1 MVPGEVCAE
10 RAERRNHSRKAV
22 LNVQKSAEAIVPWG
36 KKAQGKGG
44 TNTSR
49 SNRRKEDGMK
59 NAENVG
65 SCPQRDSTE
74 CEGYAGAQSA
84 VRQGNE
90 ETAGRSQ
97 KLLEAILYKDN
108 LNRAYKRVKANKGAP
123 GVDGMTVEEA
133 LPWLKEH
140 SKEMIEEIRSGKYK
154 PTPVRR
160 KEIPKPDGGVRKLGI
175 PTVKDRIVQ
184 QAIAQQLMPQYEPK
198 FSDGSYGYR
207 PGRSAQDAIYK
218 IRGYAEEGYEWAVQL
233 DLSKYF
239 DTLNHEKLLNL
250 LRKTVKDERVIQ
262 LIKKF
267 LKSGVMENGVKI
279 ATEEGSPQGGP
290 LSPLLAN
297 VYLNEFDW
305 EYERRGVP
313 VIRYADDIVL
323 LCKSQRAAERLLES
337 SIRYLEGKLKLKVNR
352 EKSHIAKVN
361 ATKNFKFLGFAYSKG
376 KDGLFIRVHPKALL
390 KAKNRLRAIT
400 KRNRGINVRKVMQEI
415 KVYMTGWLNYYGIA
429 SLKTKMKEWDEWL
442 RHRIR
447 AYIWKQW
454 KKPKTKLKNLMKLGV
469 PEYYAHMA
477 ANSRRGY
484 WFTVNTGA
492 VTRGI
497 TNERLIRAGFFEL
510 SPAYESIQTACIGR
524 AVYRTVRTVR

>member
-1 MVPGEVCAE
+1 
-10 RAERRNHSRKAV
+10 
-22 LNVQKSAEAIVPWG
+22 
-36 KKAQGKGG
+36 
-44 TNTSR
+44 
-49 SNRRKEDGMK
+49 MK
-59 NAENVG
+59 NAENVR

-84 VRQGNE
+84 VQPGKE

-97 KLLEAILYKDN
+97 KLLEAILYRDN

-140 SKEMIEEIRSGKYK
+140 GKEMSEAIRSGKYK
-154 PTPVRR
+154 PTAVRR

-198 FSDGSYGYR
+198 FSEGSYGYR
-207 PGRSAQDAIYK
+207 PGRSA
-218 IRGYAEEGYEWAVQL
+218 
-233 DLSKYF
+233 
-239 DTLNHEKLLNL
+239 
-250 LRKTVKDERVIQ
+250 
-262 LIKKF
+262 
-267 LKSGVMENGVKI
+267 
-279 ATEEGSPQGGP
+279 QGGP

-305 EYERRGVP
+305 EYEGRGVP

-337 SIRYLEGKLKLKVNR
+337 SIRYLEGKLKLRVNR
-352 EKSHIAKVN
+352 DKSHIARVN
-361 ATKNFKFLGFAYSKG
+361 ATKNFKFLGFAYGKG
-376 KDGLFIRVHPKALL
+376 KDGLFIRAHPKALL
-390 KAKNRLRAIT
+390 KAKNRMRAIT
-400 KRNRGINVRKVMQEI
+400 KRNRGVNVRKVMQEI

-429 SLKTKMKEWDEWL
+429 SLKTKMREWDEWL

-454 KKPKTKLKNLMKLGV
+454 KKPRTKLKNLMKLGV

-497 TNERLIRAGFFEL
+497 TNERLTRAGFFEL

>member
-1 MVPGEVCAE
+1 M
-10 RAERRNHSRKAV
+10 
-22 LNVQKSAEAIVPWG
+22 
-36 KKAQGKGG
+36 KK
-44 TNTSR
+44 
-49 SNRRKEDGMK
+49 
-59 NAENVG
+59 AENVR

-74 CEGYAGAQSA
+74 CEGYAGTQSA
-84 VRQGNE
+84 VQPGKE

-97 KLLEAILYKDN
+97 KLLEAILYRDN

-140 SKEMIEEIRSGKYK
+140 GKEMSEAIRSGKYK
-154 PTPVRR
+154 PTAVRR

-184 QAIAQQLMPQYEPK
+184 QAIAQQLMPLYEPK
-198 FSDGSYGYR
+198 FSEGSYGYR
-207 PGRSAQDAIYK
+207 PGRSA
-218 IRGYAEEGYEWAVQL
+218 
-233 DLSKYF
+233 
-239 DTLNHEKLLNL
+239 
-250 LRKTVKDERVIQ
+250 
-262 LIKKF
+262 
-267 LKSGVMENGVKI
+267 
-279 ATEEGSPQGGP
+279 QGGP

-297 VYLNEFDW
+297 VYLNEFEC

-337 SIRYLEGKLKLKVNR
+337 SIRYLEGKLKLRVNR
-352 EKSHIAKVN
+352 DKSHIARVN
-361 ATKNFKFLGFAYSKG
+361 ATKNFKFLGFAYGKG
-376 KDGLFIRVHPKALL
+376 KDGLFIRAHPKALL

-400 KRNRGINVRKVMQEI
+400 KRNRGVNVRKVMQEI

-429 SLKTKMKEWDEWL
+429 SLKTKMREWDEWL

-477 ANSRRGY
+477 ANSHRGY

-497 TNERLIRAGFFEL
+497 TNERLTRAGFFEL

>member
-1 MVPGEVCAE
+1 
-10 RAERRNHSRKAV
+10 
-22 LNVQKSAEAIVPWG
+22 
-36 KKAQGKGG
+36 
-44 TNTSR
+44 
-49 SNRRKEDGMK
+49 MK
-59 NAENVG
+59 NAENVR

-84 VRQGNE
+84 VQPGSG

-97 KLLEAILYKDN
+97 NLLEAILYRDN

-123 GVDGMTVEEA
+123 GVDGVTVEEA

-140 SKEMIEEIRSGKYK
+140 GKEMTEAIRSGKYK
-154 PTPVRR
+154 PTAVRR

-198 FSDGSYGYR
+198 FSEGSYGYR
-207 PGRSAQDAIYK
+207 PGRSA
-218 IRGYAEEGYEWAVQL
+218 
-233 DLSKYF
+233 
-239 DTLNHEKLLNL
+239 
-250 LRKTVKDERVIQ
+250 
-262 LIKKF
+262 
-267 LKSGVMENGVKI
+267 
-279 ATEEGSPQGGP
+279 QGGP

-337 SIRYLEGKLKLKVNR
+337 SIRYLEGKLKLRVNR
-352 EKSHIAKVN
+352 DKSHITRVK
-361 ATKNFKFLGFAYSKG
+361 ATKNFKFLGFAYGKG
-376 KDGLFIRVHPKALL
+376 KDGLFIRAHPKALL
-390 KAKNRLRAIT
+390 KAKNRLHAIT
-400 KRNRGINVRKVMQEI
+400 KRNRGVNVRKVMQEI

-429 SLKTKMKEWDEWL
+429 SLKTKMREWDEWL

-477 ANSRRGY
+477 ANSHRGY

-497 TNERLIRAGFFEL
+497 TNERLTRAGFFER

>member
-1 MVPGEVCAE
+1 ME
-10 RAERRNHSRKAV
+10 K
-22 LNVQKSAEAIVPWG
+22 
-36 KKAQGKGG
+36 
-44 TNTSR
+44 
-49 SNRRKEDGMK
+49 
-59 NAENVG
+59 AENTG
-65 SCPQRDSTE
+65 NGDCSRTDSTE
-74 CEGYAGAQSA
+74 CKGCAREQSTEKPENGETE
-84 VRQGNE
+84 VREPG
-90 ETAGRSQ
+90 
-97 KLLEAILYKDN
+97 LLEAILDREN

-123 GVDGMTVEEA
+123 GADGMTVEEA
-133 LPWLKEH
+133 LPWLKENGKDLTE
-140 SKEMIEEIRSGKYK
+140 SIRAGKYK

-175 PTVKDRIVQ
+175 PTVRDRIVQ
-184 QAIAQQLMPQYEPK
+184 QAIAQQLMPIYEPL
-198 FSDGSYGYR
+198 FSEGSYGYR

-218 IRGYAEEGYEWAVQL
+218 IRGYAEEGYEWAVLL
-233 DLSKYF
+233 DLSQYF

-250 LRKTVKDERVIQ
+250 LRNEVKDERVIQ
-262 LIKKF
+262 LIKRY
-267 LKSGVMENGVKI
+267 LKSGVFDNGVKI

-297 VYLNEFDW
+297 VYLNEFDR

-323 LCKSQRAAERLLES
+323 LCRSQRAAERLLES
-337 SIRYLEGKLKLKVNR
+337 SIRYLEGKLKLRVNR
-352 EKSHIAKVN
+352 DKSHIARVN
-361 ATKNFKFLGFAYSKG
+361 ATKNFKFLGFAYGKG
-376 KDGLFIRVHPKALL
+376 KDGLFIRAHPKALL

-400 KRNRGINVRKVMQEI
+400 KRNRGVNVRKVMQEI

-429 SLKTKMKEWDEWL
+429 SLKTKMREWDEWL

-469 PEYYAHMA
+469 PECYAHMA

-484 WFTVNTGA
+484 WFTANTGA

>member
-1 MVPGEVCAE
+1 M
-10 RAERRNHSRKAV
+10 
-22 LNVQKSAEAIVPWG
+22 
-36 KKAQGKGG
+36 KK
-44 TNTSR
+44 
-49 SNRRKEDGMK
+49 
-59 NAENVG
+59 AENVR
-65 SCPQRDSTE
+65 SCLQRDSTE

-84 VRQGNE
+84 VQPGSG

-97 KLLEAILYKDN
+97 NLLEAILYRDN
-108 LNRAYKRVKANKGAP
+108 LNRAYNRVKANKGAP

-133 LPWLKEH
+133 LPWLKKH
-140 SKEMIEEIRSGKYK
+140 GKEMTEAIRSGKYK
-154 PTPVRR
+154 PTAVRR

-184 QAIAQQLMPQYEPK
+184 QAIAQQLMPLYEPK
-198 FSDGSYGYR
+198 FSEGSYGYR
-207 PGRSAQDAIYK
+207 PGRSA
-218 IRGYAEEGYEWAVQL
+218 
-233 DLSKYF
+233 
-239 DTLNHEKLLNL
+239 
-250 LRKTVKDERVIQ
+250 
-262 LIKKF
+262 
-267 LKSGVMENGVKI
+267 
-279 ATEEGSPQGGP
+279 QGGP

-337 SIRYLEGKLKLKVNR
+337 SIRYLEGKLKLRVNR
-352 EKSHIAKVN
+352 DKSHIARVN
-361 ATKNFKFLGFAYSKG
+361 ATKNFKFLGFAYGKG
-376 KDGLFIRVHPKALL
+376 KDGLFIRAHPKALL
-390 KAKNRLRAIT
+390 KAKNKLRAIT
-400 KRNRGINVRKVMQEI
+400 KRNRGVNVRKVMQEI

-429 SLKTKMKEWDEWL
+429 SLKTKMREWDEWL

-477 ANSRRGY
+477 ANSHRGY

-497 TNERLIRAGFFEL
+497 TNERLTRAGFFER

>member
-1 MVPGEVCAE
+1 M
-10 RAERRNHSRKAV
+10 
-22 LNVQKSAEAIVPWG
+22 
-36 KKAQGKGG
+36 KK
-44 TNTSR
+44 
-49 SNRRKEDGMK
+49 
-59 NAENVG
+59 AENVR
-65 SCPQRDSTE
+65 SCPQRDSME
-74 CEGYAGAQSA
+74 CEGYAGTQSA
-84 VRQGNE
+84 VQPGKE

-97 KLLEAILYKDN
+97 KLLEAILYRDN

-140 SKEMIEEIRSGKYK
+140 GKEMSEAIRSGKYK
-154 PTPVRR
+154 PTAVRR

-184 QAIAQQLMPQYEPK
+184 QAIAQQLMPLYEPK
-198 FSDGSYGYR
+198 FSEGSYGYR
-207 PGRSAQDAIYK
+207 PGRSA
-218 IRGYAEEGYEWAVQL
+218 
-233 DLSKYF
+233 
-239 DTLNHEKLLNL
+239 
-250 LRKTVKDERVIQ
+250 
-262 LIKKF
+262 
-267 LKSGVMENGVKI
+267 
-279 ATEEGSPQGGP
+279 QGGP

-297 VYLNEFDW
+297 VYLNEFDC

-313 VIRYADDIVL
+313 EIRYADDIVL

-337 SIRYLEGKLKLKVNR
+337 SIRYLEGKLKLRVNR
-352 EKSHIAKVN
+352 DKSHIARVN
-361 ATKNFKFLGFAYSKG
+361 ATKNFKFLGFAYGKG
-376 KDGLFIRVHPKALL
+376 KDGLFIRAHPKALL

-400 KRNRGINVRKVMQEI
+400 KRNRGVNVRKVMREI

-429 SLKTKMKEWDEWL
+429 FLKTKMREWDEWL

-469 PEYYAHMA
+469 PEYYAYMA

-497 TNERLIRAGFFEL
+497 TKERLTRAGFFEL
-510 SPAYESIQTACIGR
+510 SPAYESIQSACIGR

>member
-1 MVPGEVCAE
+1 
-10 RAERRNHSRKAV
+10 
-22 LNVQKSAEAIVPWG
+22 
-36 KKAQGKGG
+36 
-44 TNTSR
+44 
-49 SNRRKEDGMK
+49 MK
-59 NAENVG
+59 NAENVR

-84 VRQGNE
+84 VQPGKE

-97 KLLEAILYKDN
+97 KLLEAILYRDN

-133 LPWLKEH
+133 LSWLKEH
-140 SKEMIEEIRSGKYK
+140 GKEMSEAIRSGKYK
-154 PTPVRR
+154 PTAVRR

-184 QAIAQQLMPQYEPK
+184 QAIAQQLMPLYEPK
-198 FSDGSYGYR
+198 FSEGSYGYR
-207 PGRSAQDAIYK
+207 PGRSA
-218 IRGYAEEGYEWAVQL
+218 
-233 DLSKYF
+233 
-239 DTLNHEKLLNL
+239 
-250 LRKTVKDERVIQ
+250 
-262 LIKKF
+262 
-267 LKSGVMENGVKI
+267 
-279 ATEEGSPQGGP
+279 QGGP

-297 VYLNEFDW
+297 VYLNEFDC

-313 VIRYADDIVL
+313 EIRYADDIVL

-337 SIRYLEGKLKLKVNR
+337 SIRYLEGKLKLRVNR
-352 EKSHIAKVN
+352 DKSHIARVN
-361 ATKNFKFLGFAYSKG
+361 AMKDFKFLGFAYGKG
-376 KDGLFIRVHPKALL
+376 KDGLFIRAHPKALL

-400 KRNRGINVRKVMQEI
+400 KRNRGVNVRKVMQEI

-429 SLKTKMKEWDEWL
+429 SLKTKMREWDEWL

-454 KKPKTKLKNLMKLGV
+454 KKPKTKRKNLMKLGV

-484 WFTVNTGA
+484 WFTVNTGV

-497 TNERLIRAGFFEL
+497 TNERLTRAGFFEL

>member
-1 MVPGEVCAE
+1 
-10 RAERRNHSRKAV
+10 
-22 LNVQKSAEAIVPWG
+22 
-36 KKAQGKGG
+36 
-44 TNTSR
+44 
-49 SNRRKEDGMK
+49 MK
-59 NAENVG
+59 NAENVR

-84 VRQGNE
+84 VQPGKE

-97 KLLEAILYKDN
+97 KLLEAILYRDN

-140 SKEMIEEIRSGKYK
+140 GKEMSEAIRSGKYK
-154 PTPVRR
+154 PTAVRR

-184 QAIAQQLMPQYEPK
+184 QAIAQQLMPLYEPK
-198 FSDGSYGYR
+198 FSEGSYGYR
-207 PGRSAQDAIYK
+207 PGRSA
-218 IRGYAEEGYEWAVQL
+218 
-233 DLSKYF
+233 
-239 DTLNHEKLLNL
+239 
-250 LRKTVKDERVIQ
+250 
-262 LIKKF
+262 
-267 LKSGVMENGVKI
+267 
-279 ATEEGSPQGGP
+279 QGGP

-297 VYLNEFDW
+297 VYLNEFDC

-337 SIRYLEGKLKLKVNR
+337 SIRYLEGKLKLRVNR
-352 EKSHIAKVN
+352 DKSHIARVN
-361 ATKNFKFLGFAYSKG
+361 AMKDFKFLGFAYGKG
-376 KDGLFIRVHPKALL
+376 KDGLFIRAHPKALL

-400 KRNRGINVRKVMQEI
+400 KRNRGVNVRKVMQEI

-429 SLKTKMKEWDEWL
+429 SLKTKMREWDEWL

-454 KKPKTKLKNLMKLGV
+454 KKPKTKRKNLMKLGV

-497 TNERLIRAGFFEL
+497 TNERLTRAGFFEL

>member
-1 MVPGEVCAE
+1 M
-10 RAERRNHSRKAV
+10 
-22 LNVQKSAEAIVPWG
+22 
-36 KKAQGKGG
+36 KK
-44 TNTSR
+44 
-49 SNRRKEDGMK
+49 
-59 NAENVG
+59 AENVR
-65 SCPQRDSTE
+65 SCLQRDSTE

-84 VRQGNE
+84 VQPGSG

-97 KLLEAILYKDN
+97 NLLEAILYRDN
-108 LNRAYKRVKANKGAP
+108 MNRAYKRVKANKGAP

-133 LPWLKEH
+133 LPWLKKH
-140 SKEMIEEIRSGKYK
+140 GKEMTEAIRSGKYK
-154 PTPVRR
+154 LTAVRR

-198 FSDGSYGYR
+198 FSEGSYGYR
-207 PGRSAQDAIYK
+207 PGRSA
-218 IRGYAEEGYEWAVQL
+218 
-233 DLSKYF
+233 
-239 DTLNHEKLLNL
+239 
-250 LRKTVKDERVIQ
+250 
-262 LIKKF
+262 
-267 LKSGVMENGVKI
+267 
-279 ATEEGSPQGGP
+279 QGGP

-337 SIRYLEGKLKLKVNR
+337 SIRHLEGKLKLRVNR
-352 EKSHIAKVN
+352 DKSHIARVN
-361 ATKNFKFLGFAYSKG
+361 ATKNFKFLGFAYGKG
-376 KDGLFIRVHPKALL
+376 KDGLFIRAHPKALL

-400 KRNRGINVRKVMQEI
+400 KRNRGVNVRKVMQEI

-429 SLKTKMKEWDEWL
+429 SLKTKMREWDEWL

-477 ANSRRGY
+477 ANSHRGY

-497 TNERLIRAGFFEL
+497 TNERLTRAGFFER

>member
-1 MVPGEVCAE
+1 
-10 RAERRNHSRKAV
+10 
-22 LNVQKSAEAIVPWG
+22 
-36 KKAQGKGG
+36 
-44 TNTSR
+44 
-49 SNRRKEDGMK
+49 MK
-59 NAENVG
+59 NAENVR

-84 VRQGNE
+84 VQPGNE

-97 KLLEAILYKDN
+97 NLLEAILYRDN
-108 LNRAYKRVKANKGAP
+108 LNRAYNRVKANKGAP
-123 GVDGMTVEEA
+123 GVDGVTVEEA

-140 SKEMIEEIRSGKYK
+140 GKEMTEAIRSGKYK
-154 PTPVRR
+154 PTAVRR

-184 QAIAQQLMPQYEPK
+184 QAIAQQLMPLYEPK
-198 FSDGSYGYR
+198 FSEGSYGYR
-207 PGRSAQDAIYK
+207 PGRSA
-218 IRGYAEEGYEWAVQL
+218 
-233 DLSKYF
+233 
-239 DTLNHEKLLNL
+239 
-250 LRKTVKDERVIQ
+250 
-262 LIKKF
+262 
-267 LKSGVMENGVKI
+267 
-279 ATEEGSPQGGP
+279 QGGP

-297 VYLNEFDW
+297 VYLNEFDC
-305 EYERRGVP
+305 EYERRGVLE
-313 VIRYADDIVL
+313 IRYADDIVL

-337 SIRYLEGKLKLKVNR
+337 SIRYLEGKLKLRVNR
-352 EKSHIAKVN
+352 DKSHITRVK
-361 ATKNFKFLGFAYSKG
+361 ATKNFKFLGFAYGKG
-376 KDGLFIRVHPKALL
+376 KDGLFIRAHPKALL

-400 KRNRGINVRKVMQEI
+400 KRNRGVNVRKVMQEI

-429 SLKTKMKEWDEWL
+429 SLKTKMREWDEWL

-454 KKPKTKLKNLMKLGV
+454 KKPKTKRKNLMKLGV
-469 PEYYAHMA
+469 PEYYAYMA

-497 TNERLIRAGFFEL
+497 TNERLTRAGFFER

>member
-1 MVPGEVCAE
+1 
-10 RAERRNHSRKAV
+10 
-22 LNVQKSAEAIVPWG
+22 
-36 KKAQGKGG
+36 
-44 TNTSR
+44 
-49 SNRRKEDGMK
+49 MK
-59 NAENVG
+59 NAENVR

-84 VRQGNE
+84 VQPGNE

-97 KLLEAILYKDN
+97 NLLEAILYRDN

-133 LPWLKEH
+133 LPWLKKH
-140 SKEMIEEIRSGKYK
+140 GKEMTEAIRSGKYK
-154 PTPVRR
+154 PTAVRR

-198 FSDGSYGYR
+198 FSEGSYGYR
-207 PGRSAQDAIYK
+207 PGRSA
-218 IRGYAEEGYEWAVQL
+218 
-233 DLSKYF
+233 
-239 DTLNHEKLLNL
+239 
-250 LRKTVKDERVIQ
+250 
-262 LIKKF
+262 
-267 LKSGVMENGVKI
+267 
-279 ATEEGSPQGGP
+279 QGGP

-337 SIRYLEGKLKLKVNR
+337 SIRHLEGKLKLRVNR
-352 EKSHIAKVN
+352 DKSHITRVK
-361 ATKNFKFLGFAYSKG
+361 ATKNFKFLGFAYGKG
-376 KDGLFIRVHPKALL
+376 KDGLFIRAHPKALL

-400 KRNRGINVRKVMQEI
+400 KRNRGVNVRKVMQEI

-429 SLKTKMKEWDEWL
+429 SLKTKMREWDEWL

-454 KKPKTKLKNLMKLGV
+454 KKPKTKRKNLMKLGV
-469 PEYYAHMA
+469 PEYYAYMA

-497 TNERLIRAGFFEL
+497 TNERLTRAGFFEL

>member
-1 MVPGEVCAE
+1 M
-10 RAERRNHSRKAV
+10 
-22 LNVQKSAEAIVPWG
+22 
-36 KKAQGKGG
+36 KK
-44 TNTSR
+44 
-49 SNRRKEDGMK
+49 
-59 NAENVG
+59 AENVR
-65 SCPQRDSTE
+65 SCLQRDSTE

-84 VRQGNE
+84 VQPGNE

-97 KLLEAILYKDN
+97 NLLEAILYRDN
-108 LNRAYKRVKANKGAP
+108 LNRAYNRVKANKGAP

-133 LPWLKEH
+133 LPWLKKH
-140 SKEMIEEIRSGKYK
+140 GKEMTEAIRSGKYK
-154 PTPVRR
+154 PTAVRR

-198 FSDGSYGYR
+198 FSEGSYGYR
-207 PGRSAQDAIYK
+207 PGRSA
-218 IRGYAEEGYEWAVQL
+218 
-233 DLSKYF
+233 
-239 DTLNHEKLLNL
+239 
-250 LRKTVKDERVIQ
+250 
-262 LIKKF
+262 
-267 LKSGVMENGVKI
+267 
-279 ATEEGSPQGGP
+279 QGGP

-337 SIRYLEGKLKLKVNR
+337 SIRYLEGKLKLRVNR
-352 EKSHIAKVN
+352 DKSHIARVN
-361 ATKNFKFLGFAYSKG
+361 ATKNFKFLGFAYGKG
-376 KDGLFIRVHPKALL
+376 KDGLFIRAHPKALL

-400 KRNRGINVRKVMQEI
+400 KRNRGVNVRKVMQEI

-429 SLKTKMKEWDEWL
+429 SLKTKMREWDEWL

-454 KKPKTKLKNLMKLGV
+454 KKPKTKRKNLMKLGV
-469 PEYYAHMA
+469 PEYYAYMA

-497 TNERLIRAGFFEL
+497 TNERLTRAGFFEL

>member
-1 MVPGEVCAE
+1 
-10 RAERRNHSRKAV
+10 
-22 LNVQKSAEAIVPWG
+22 
-36 KKAQGKGG
+36 
-44 TNTSR
+44 
-49 SNRRKEDGMK
+49 MK
-59 NAENVG
+59 NAENVR

-84 VRQGNE
+84 VQPGNE

-97 KLLEAILYKDN
+97 KLLEAILYRDN

-140 SKEMIEEIRSGKYK
+140 GKEMTEAIRSEKYK
-154 PTPVRR
+154 PTAVRR

-198 FSDGSYGYR
+198 FSEGSYGYR
-207 PGRSAQDAIYK
+207 PGRSA
-218 IRGYAEEGYEWAVQL
+218 
-233 DLSKYF
+233 
-239 DTLNHEKLLNL
+239 
-250 LRKTVKDERVIQ
+250 
-262 LIKKF
+262 
-267 LKSGVMENGVKI
+267 
-279 ATEEGSPQGGP
+279 QGGP

-305 EYERRGVP
+305 EYEGRGVP

-337 SIRYLEGKLKLKVNR
+337 SIRYLEGKLKLRVNR
-352 EKSHIAKVN
+352 DKSHIARVN
-361 ATKNFKFLGFAYSKG
+361 ATKNFKFLGFAYGKG
-376 KDGLFIRVHPKALL
+376 KDGLFIRAHPKALL

-400 KRNRGINVRKVMQEI
+400 KRNRGVNVRKVMQEI

-429 SLKTKMKEWDEWL
+429 SLKTKMREWDEWL

-477 ANSRRGY
+477 ANSHRGY

-497 TNERLIRAGFFEL
+497 TNERLTRAGFFEL

>member
-1 MVPGEVCAE
+1 
-10 RAERRNHSRKAV
+10 
-22 LNVQKSAEAIVPWG
+22 
-36 KKAQGKGG
+36 
-44 TNTSR
+44 
-49 SNRRKEDGMK
+49 MK
-59 NAENVG
+59 NAENVR
-65 SCPQRDSTE
+65 SCLQRDSTE

-84 VRQGNE
+84 VQPGNE

-97 KLLEAILYKDN
+97 KLLEAILYRDN
-108 LNRAYKRVKANKGAP
+108 MNRAYKRVKANKGAP

-133 LPWLKEH
+133 LPWLKKH
-140 SKEMIEEIRSGKYK
+140 GKEMTEAIRSGKYK
-154 PTPVRR
+154 LTAVRR

-198 FSDGSYGYR
+198 FSEGSYGYR
-207 PGRSAQDAIYK
+207 PGRSA
-218 IRGYAEEGYEWAVQL
+218 
-233 DLSKYF
+233 
-239 DTLNHEKLLNL
+239 
-250 LRKTVKDERVIQ
+250 
-262 LIKKF
+262 
-267 LKSGVMENGVKI
+267 
-279 ATEEGSPQGGP
+279 QGGP

-305 EYERRGVP
+305 EYEGRGVP

-337 SIRYLEGKLKLKVNR
+337 SIRYLEGKLKLRVNR
-352 EKSHIAKVN
+352 DKSHIARVN
-361 ATKNFKFLGFAYSKG
+361 ATKNFKFLGFAYGKG
-376 KDGLFIRVHPKALL
+376 KDGLFIRAHPKALL
-390 KAKNRLRAIT
+390 KAKNRMRAIT
-400 KRNRGINVRKVMQEI
+400 KRNRGVNVRKVMQEI

-429 SLKTKMKEWDEWL
+429 SLKTKMREWDEWL

-469 PEYYAHMA
+469 AEYYAYMA

-497 TNERLIRAGFFEL
+497 TNERLTRAGFFEL